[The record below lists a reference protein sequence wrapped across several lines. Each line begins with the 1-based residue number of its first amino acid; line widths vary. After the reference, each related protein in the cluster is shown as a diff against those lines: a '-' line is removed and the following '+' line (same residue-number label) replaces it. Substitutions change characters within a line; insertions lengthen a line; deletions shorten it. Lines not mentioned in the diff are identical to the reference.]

1 MFIGPPAG
9 HLEGMSEE
17 RDESEA
23 RLPEQTANPDPDEDL
38 LLEEE
43 DAAAAEAAGIGGK
56 SGMEGMDE
64 AKRASAE
71 HGGGEAEGF
80 EEAEELLVE
89 QAGHGDRT
97 VDPLDAAFPEEAEVE
112 QATYGEGDS
121 IESTETEID
130 TEGTHPGD

>member
-1 MFIGPPAG
+1 MR
-9 HLEGMSEE
+9 EE
-17 RDESEA
+17 RDETP
-23 RLPEQTANPDPDEDL
+23 RLETDAPASGADENL
-38 LLEEE
+38 LREEE
-43 DAAAAEAAGIGGK
+43 DAAATEAAGIGGK

-64 AKRASAE
+64 AERASAE

-97 VDPLDAAFPEEAEVE
+97 VDPTEAAFSEEAEME

-121 IESTETEID
+121 IESTETRSD
-130 TEGTHPGD
+130 TEGTHPDD